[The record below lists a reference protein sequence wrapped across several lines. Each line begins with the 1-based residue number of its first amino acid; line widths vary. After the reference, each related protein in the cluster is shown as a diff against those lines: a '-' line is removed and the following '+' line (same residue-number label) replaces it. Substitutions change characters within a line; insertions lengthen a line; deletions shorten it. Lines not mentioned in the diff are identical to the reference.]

1 LSLAEA
7 QRQRIAP
14 PPAEWCTTASLRRR
28 FGIWEVFAECLRPS
42 PSELD
47 ELEVVVG
54 DATRGLVRIR
64 VRELGEPIVQGP
76 PGIESPKVT
85 RGSFADRWRCVIE
98 VPGSWLAAPPAREA
112 RLQAS
117 TASTLLLGVA
127 RSPGGAGTRQT
138 GALAVPGWMPMPVL
152 SLDPRGWWSA
162 SDAAPTTP
170 AADPTPA
177 QPGSAPSIGPIP

>member
-1 LSLAEA
+1 
-7 QRQRIAP
+7 
-14 PPAEWCTTASLRRR
+14 
-28 FGIWEVFAECLRPS
+28 
-42 PSELD
+42 
-47 ELEVVVG
+47 
-54 DATRGLVRIR
+54 
-64 VRELGEPIVQGP
+64 
-76 PGIESPKVT
+76 
-85 RGSFADRWRCVIE
+85 VIE